1 MRKFIKTKPKRLIS
15 VFLALLILLST
26 MMPAMASYAAGI
38 QCKLNIR
45 TSTNYKYMNN
55 WAYPNA
61 RNGIHLATVADGEHK
76 GEVAYCIEFG
86 KDMGDN
92 GQEETITDIEKVP
105 AWDKFNATQKA
116 GITRAT
122 IYGYPNFNYGVSNEA
137 AQVATQFIVWEYSQ
151 GYRTSADGNNP
162 TAGLNGTSS
171 KIENAIEAAGFD
183 VRQQYYKS
191 GVVPYDD
198 VMTAYK
204 GILNGIKTHR
214 TIPSFNSN
222 TVELKWS
229 NSNNRYEAKVTDSN
243 GVIANFAIT
252 SGNSNL
258 KFSKSGS
265 TLTIYS
271 TAVIN
276 SAATVTM
283 TKTCTTVGAD
293 IGFVPDDQDYNQSLV
308 GRLTDPVTATLKV
321 KTATGNA
328 RIVKTSE
335 DGEVEGIKFTLTGN
349 GLTYTGVTDSKGV
362 FLKENI
368 PAGTYTVTEESID
381 KYVPQKSQTVTVKGG
396 ETATVNFDNI
406 LKKFRVKV
414 VKSDI
419 EEGTVRQIPLDHP
432 IQRNLNIIYHKSKFL
447 TDNMK
452 SFIDFCKKNGKPV
465 N

>member
-1 MRKFIKTKPKRLIS
+1 MEKIKKIKPRRLVS
-15 VFLALLILLST
+15 VFLALLVVLST
-26 MMPAMASYAAGI
+26 MMPAMTSFASVE

-86 KDMGDN
+86 KDMGET
-92 GQEETITDIEKVP
+92 GQEETITDITDVP
-105 AWDKFNATQKA
+105 AWQKMNTNQRN

-137 AQVATQFIVWEYSQ
+137 AQVATQFVVWEYSQ

-183 VRQQYYKS
+183 VRRQYYDS
-191 GVVPYDD
+191 GVVVYDD

-214 TIPSFNSN
+214 TTPTFRND

-243 GVIANFAIT
+243 GVLANFAIT

-258 KFSKSGS
+258 KFSKSGN

-271 TAVIN
+271 ASAIN
-276 SAATVTM
+276 SATTVTM
-283 TKTCTTVGAD
+283 MKTCTTVGAD
-293 IGFVPDDQDYNQSLV
+293 IGFVPDDRSSF
-308 GRLTDPVTATLKV
+308 
-321 KTATGNA
+321 
-328 RIVKTSE
+328 RI
-335 DGEVEGIKFTLTGN
+335 
-349 GLTYTGVTDSKGV
+349 
-362 FLKENI
+362 
-368 PAGTYTVTEESID
+368 
-381 KYVPQKSQTVTVKGG
+381 
-396 ETATVNFDNI
+396 
-406 LKKFRVKV
+406 
-414 VKSDI
+414 
-419 EEGTVRQIPLDHP
+419 
-432 IQRNLNIIYHKSKFL
+432 
-447 TDNMK
+447 
-452 SFIDFCKKNGKPV
+452 
-465 N
+465 